1 MAEERAQRR
10 LAAIVAVDVV
20 GYSRMVQADEAG
32 TIAALRTWR
41 GVALEPLVAEHG
53 GRVVKL
59 MGDGALLE
67 FASAVNAVE
76 CAVDLQGR
84 TAESNDRLPV
94 DRALVLR
101 IGVNLGDIVVEGD
114 DIFGDGV
121 NVAARLEA
129 MAEPGGICLS
139 GKVFDEV
146 SGKLDLEFET
156 LGEVALKNM
165 ATPIRAYRL
174 AKDGAEY
181 GESLVPPIQA
191 KTSIAVLPFANMSG
205 DPSQQYFCDGITED
219 MITELQRFRSLSVTA
234 RNSSFRFRDGA
245 SDIKR
250 VGREL
255 GVRYIVEGSVRKA
268 GDRVRLVTQLI
279 DAETAAHL
287 WAERYDRRMEDI
299 FAIHDDISRSVVTT
313 LWSAIDE
320 AEIARARRKVPSQ
333 MAAYDYVLRARNV
346 WFDWTAE
353 SNAEAHSLITK
364 ALEIDPRYSTAWSW
378 LAWVHIEDWRSGR
391 GDDPIQSLTLAEKAA
406 RKAIELDPHDY
417 FSHWP
422 MAFVLVRLRRYQEG
436 LAEYEKTL
444 ALNPNDSRL
453 LDDMSTALCLAGHP
467 AKAIEQSGLAIQL
480 DPLHPEW
487 FFGNLGL
494 AHYMLRDYDA
504 AIAVMA
510 GMVNIAHG
518 SHLDIRAAAYAQA
531 GLEPEAR
538 STMSEFLRMRPNRNI
553 RQTRN
558 ELPFRDP
565 DDLEHFLEGL
575 RKAGMPE

>member
-1 MAEERAQRR
+1 MTEERAQRR

-20 GYSRMVQADEAG
+20 GYARMVQTDEAG
-32 TIAALRTWR
+32 TIVALRTWR
-41 GVALEPLVAEHG
+41 SVALEPLVEDRG
-53 GRVVKL
+53 GRIVKL

-67 FASAVNAVE
+67 FSSALNAVE
-76 CAVDLQGR
+76 CAVDLQRR
-84 TAESNDRLPV
+84 TAECNDLLPT

-101 IGVNLGDIVVEGD
+101 IGINLGDVVVEGD

-129 MAEPGGICLS
+129 IAEPGGICLS
-139 GKVFDEV
+139 GKVFGEV
-146 SGKLDLEFET
+146 DGKLDLVFET
-156 LGEVALKNM
+156 LGDVALKNM
-165 ATPIRAYRL
+165 ATPIRAYRV
-174 AKDGAEY
+174 AKGSAELR
-181 GESLVPPIQA
+181 ENLVMPVHA

-205 DPSQQYFCDGITED
+205 DPSKQYFCDGITED
-219 MITELQRFRSLSVTA
+219 VITELQRFRSLSVTA

-255 GVRYIVEGSVRKA
+255 GVRYVVEGSVRKA
-268 GDRVRLVTQLI
+268 GDRVRLVAQLI

-287 WAERYDRRMEDI
+287 WAERYDRTMEDI
-299 FAIHDDISRSVVTT
+299 FEIHDDISRSVVTT

-320 AEIARARRKVPSQ
+320 AEIARARHKAPSQ
-333 MAAYDYVLRARNV
+333 MAAYDYVLRARNI

-353 SNAEAHSLITK
+353 LNAEAHALITK

-378 LAWVHIEDWRSGR
+378 LAWAHIEDWRSGR
-391 GDDPIQSLTLAEKAA
+391 GDDPDHSLILAEKAA

-436 LAEYEKTL
+436 MAEYKKTL
-444 ALNPNDSRL
+444 ALNQNDLRL
-453 LDDMSTALCLAGHP
+453 LDDMGSALCLIGHP
-467 AKAIEQSGLAIQL
+467 AKAIEQFGLAIQL

-494 AHYMLRDYDA
+494 AHYMLRDYHTA
-504 AIAVMA
+504 LAVMA

-531 GLEPEAR
+531 GLEREAR
-538 STMSEFLRMRPNRNI
+538 STMSQFLTLRPNRTI
-553 RQTRN
+553 RQARN
-558 ELPFRDP
+558 ELPFRDLE
-565 DDLEHFLEGL
+565 DLEHVLDGL

>member
-1 MAEERAQRR
+1 M
-10 LAAIVAVDVV
+10 
-20 GYSRMVQADEAG
+20 
-32 TIAALRTWR
+32 
-41 GVALEPLVAEHG
+41 
-53 GRVVKL
+53 KL

-67 FASAVNAVE
+67 ISSAVNALE
-76 CAVDLQGR
+76 CAVDLQRR
-84 TAESNDRLPV
+84 TAESNDLLPA

-146 SGKLDLEFET
+146 SGKLDLEFDT

-174 AKDGAEY
+174 AKGGAEY
-181 GESLVPPIQA
+181 AENLAPPTQA

-219 MITELQRFRSLSVTA
+219 IITELQRFRNLSVIA

-255 GVRYIVEGSVRKA
+255 GVRYVVEGSVRKA
-268 GDRVRLVTQLI
+268 GERVRLVAQLI

-299 FAIHDDISRSVVTT
+299 FAIHDDISRSMVTT

-320 AEIARARRKVPSQ
+320 AEIARARRKAPSQ

-391 GDDPIQSLTLAEKAA
+391 GDDPIQYLTLAEKAA

-436 LAEYEKTL
+436 MAEYEKTL
-444 ALNPNDSRL
+444 ALNPNDLRL
-453 LDDMSTALCLAGHP
+453 LDDMGTALCLVGHP
-467 AKAIEQSGLAIQL
+467 AKAIEQFELAIQL

-494 AHYMLRDYDA
+494 AHYMLRDYDTAGALVSA
-504 AIAVMA
+504 AMA
-510 GMVNIAHG
+510 
-518 SHLDIRAAAYAQA
+518 
-531 GLEPEAR
+531 E
-538 STMSEFLRMRPNRNI
+538 
-553 RQTRN
+553 
-558 ELPFRDP
+558 
-565 DDLEHFLEGL
+565 
-575 RKAGMPE
+575 